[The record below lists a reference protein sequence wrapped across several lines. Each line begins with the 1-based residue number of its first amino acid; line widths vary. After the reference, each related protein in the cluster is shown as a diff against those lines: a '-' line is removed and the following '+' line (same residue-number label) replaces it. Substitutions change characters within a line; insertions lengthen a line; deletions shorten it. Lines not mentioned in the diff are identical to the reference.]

1 MKAKHKQAGRF
12 PYAVK
17 WAEKLFEQGDP
28 SERKE
33 KTQLIWPTSLLV
45 NDMEQQLEDKVNRGK
60 EKLVCL

>member
-12 PYAVK
+12 PYAIK
-17 WAEKLFEQGDP
+17 WAEKLFEQGDQ

-33 KTQLIWPTSLLV
+33 KRQLMQLTILLV
-45 NDMEQQLEDKVNRGK
+45 NDMEQQLEDKVNKGK

>member
-33 KTQLIWPTSLLV
+33 KNAAYLAHQPP
-45 NDMEQQLEDKVNRGK
+45 
-60 EKLVCL
+60 C